1 MRAFLAA
8 LVVMLA
14 SAASWAQWTD
24 PAGKVL
30 PDTAW
35 RRTVDGMGA
44 MLVLVPNYNDFIKQW
59 TGADEKDSPQL
70 NPVSELK
77 RGGEATILIF
87 FSGCA
92 KAGERCVLTA
102 DIKMLKP
109 DGSVYGEFKDR
120 EAFDGTIDKVGT
132 VILSHAMI
140 QMRAEPTDPLGD
152 YKVIAT
158 LRRPSTHTSIQLEQP
173 LRVIQ

>member
-59 TGADEKDSPQL
+59 TGSDEKHAPL
-70 NPVSELK
+70 LKPVSELK
-77 RGGEATILIF
+77 RGGDATMVIF

-92 KAGERCVLTA
+92 KPGERCVLTA
-102 DIKMLKP
+102 DFKVIAP

-120 EAFDGTIDKVGT
+120 PAFDGTIDKNAT
-132 VILSHAMI
+132 VMLSHAVI
-140 QMRAEPTDPLGD
+140 QMRIEPNDALGE
-152 YKVIAT
+152 YKVFAT
-158 LRRPSTHTSIQLEQP
+158 LRRPSTKTSIDLEQP
-173 LRVIQ
+173 MRVIQ